1 MVSPGN
7 KYIPQTNTLPTIK
20 KDTALLSDS
29 GITFVLTQDLD
40 FSKTNYSG
48 ELIADT
54 IIGSTD
60 GSNNPATFILSLQG
74 LCVSGEITSEQLNI
88 GDFTS
93 FLQKSLAEPNVSQ
106 VISVTDD
113 SANEYHEVDSLLQDT
128 IYKSVTN
135 IGSDVL
141 TVTENLKPISAPY
154 RYTTQ
159 VSLETRKTTL
169 IFGGGNA
176 ATLEDDVIPDP
187 SEFAIPLYGKTI
199 NKNYSLDPNRLLNS
213 NTYGTIKANSVLT
226 VRYRHG
232 GGLDNNCDTNSINT
246 IDTLYID
253 FPPTSTPVNNVFVRN
268 SIDVTNLEPARGGA
282 DQPSTDRLR
291 SLVTSARNSQN
302 RIVTKQDLLA
312 RVYTMPTNFGQIFRA
327 SVKSSQD
334 NPYATRLY
342 LATQNQNGHIDI
354 APDALKK
361 NLRTF
366 INNNRLITDSVDML
380 DASVINIGLKFEIL
394 VDKDYS
400 KRIVLQKT
408 LQRLKEY
415 FKIDNFHIEQPIS
428 FSDVKNI
435 IYNTEG
441 VISIM
446 MFEFNNLQGVIG
458 DRQYSDIFYSISDST
473 YKGLL
478 IPTDGSIFEV
488 KFPLD
493 DIIGTAN

>member
-1 MVSPGN
+1 N

-135 IGSDVL
+135 TDSDVL

-169 IFGGGNA
+169 TFGGGNA

-291 SLVTSARNSQN
+291 SLVTSARNSQ
-302 RIVTKQDLLA
+302 
-312 RVYTMPTNFGQIFRA
+312 
-327 SVKSSQD
+327 
-334 NPYATRLY
+334 
-342 LATQNQNGHIDI
+342 
-354 APDALKK
+354 
-361 NLRTF
+361 
-366 INNNRLITDSVDML
+366 
-380 DASVINIGLKFEIL
+380 
-394 VDKDYS
+394 
-400 KRIVLQKT
+400 
-408 LQRLKEY
+408 
-415 FKIDNFHIEQPIS
+415 
-428 FSDVKNI
+428 
-435 IYNTEG
+435 
-441 VISIM
+441 
-446 MFEFNNLQGVIG
+446 
-458 DRQYSDIFYSISDST
+458 
-473 YKGLL
+473 
-478 IPTDGSIFEV
+478 
-488 KFPLD
+488 
-493 DIIGTAN
+493 